1 MPTVD
6 VGIRD
11 DVATGAQVATR
22 RSTRMMRTFTNT
34 VASLLQ
40 HRIAVGTAAL
50 TQAVLTIAWLD
61 VPQESGRMTALAR
74 GGDLKMDALSSHE
87 ARLRRTIGRRFANR
101 SRLSPQ
107 PSRTLSHLRR
117 RESSSHPRRPSLRN
131 QTPSE
136 KVWLH

>member
-11 DVATGAQVATR
+11 DVAAGAQVATR
-22 RSTRMMRTFTNT
+22 RSTLMMRTFTNT
-34 VASLLQ
+34 VASLPQ
-40 HRIAVGTAAL
+40 HRLAVGTAAL
-50 TQAVLTIAWLD
+50 IQAVLMIVWPD
-61 VPQESGRMTALAR
+61 VPHENDRMIALAR
-74 GGDLKMDALSSHE
+74 GGDLKMHAPQSRE
-87 ARLRRTIGRRFANR
+87 APLPLTIGRRFANR

-117 RESSSHPRRPSLRN
+117 RESSSLRRRPFLRN